1 MMDEMDLKLY
11 VIAELNYK
19 KRHNNQKNIFPNNW
33 YSNKNYK
40 LKTEIIAE
48 AIKKNIKI
56 EETDLYINNMIEGII
71 N

>member
-1 MMDEMDLKLY
+1 MDEMDLNLY

-33 YSNKNYK
+33 YSNNNYK